1 MLPAMLDR
9 IGPTGSAI
17 AVRNLI
23 DDAQNVFGNIFD
35 ERTES
40 ICSTRIVSVDGV
52 ITNINVQVGLFASE
66 IGDLAIIEREWP
78 RAYCSSSCLS
88 SLRRLRQHRHHS
100 HRIDICGAE
109 FEPVSFG

>member
-23 DDAQNVFGNIFD
+23 DDAQNVFGNVFD

-52 ITNINVQVGLFASE
+52 ITNIHVQVGLFASE
-66 IGDLAIIEREWP
+66 IGDLAIIEREWLARTAA
-78 RAYCSSSCLS
+78 RAACRPYA
-88 SLRRLRQHRHHS
+88 
-100 HRIDICGAE
+100 DY
-109 FEPVSFG
+109 VSIHIIPIE